1 MSNRPSTAVLF
12 SSSVQAMVP
21 DITAY
26 KLRKMS
32 REAGITVSSLTRAI
46 LSQALESSK
55 TNKEEW
61 LKRVRAEMHLM
72 ERESALCKGR
82 KPAQNSESC

>member
-12 SSSVQAMVP
+12 SSSVQTMVP
-21 DITAY
+21 DATAY
-26 KLRKMS
+26 RLRKMS

-46 LSQALESSK
+46 LSQALESANV
-55 TNKEEW
+55 NKAEW
-61 LKRVRAEMHLM
+61 LKRVHAEIRLL

-82 KPAQNSESC
+82 KPAQTSESC

>member
-21 DITAY
+21 DTTAF

-46 LSQALESSK
+46 LSQALETEK
-55 TNKEEW
+55 INKAEW
-61 LKRVRAEMHLM
+61 LKRVHAEIRLL

-82 KPAQNSESC
+82 KPAQDSESC